1 MPTKFRPSSKT
12 FVKGKSSTSVL
23 EHSYIKNISKE
34 ELIKYINNENSKPK
48 IKQKARNELQR
59 RGIKLVFKTKPEV

>member
-12 FVKGKSSTSVL
+12 FVKGKGSPVL